1 MSRNTSIELSQ
12 LRTAYPNASRF
23 LTEDYNPPSPTAVN
37 DLFPHSTS
45 FGEDVILDGIQPP
58 WKRDLFALLERPT
71 SSPAAFLVY
80 AMTTGLIILS
90 ALITVLETV
99 PAFHSISNRVWFGIE
114 TSLVA
119 LFTVEYVSR
128 CVAWSNTW
136 GSLFKWIFSFY
147 GIIDLLSVM
156 PYYIELILQQDTSVL
171 FRFSILRMFRLLR
184 VFRPFR
190 YNHTILLTIEVMYLS
205 VRRSQHALLAIAFF
219 VIMILTVFSTLLYFA
234 ERGTWDE
241 TLETF
246 INSDG
251 DPSQFSSIPSAAWFV
266 LVTITTVG
274 YGEITPRSFLGRL
287 ITLPILVCGLLL
299 ITLPSFVLGREFS
312 LVWERMT
319 LKKQESG
326 EDDADEED
334 QVHSPPNDPMPLL
347 YPLSSH
353 TTQFHSPS
361 PNSGLRDLSNMKLA
375 QNQTELSKQIVDL
388 NATVEM
394 QGKLLR
400 RLIRILDAEGSE
412 EEGGSDLSGL
422 GKGKQAS
429 SRLSGR

>member
-45 FGEDVILDGIQPP
+45 FGEDVVLDGIHPP

-219 VIMILTVFSTLLYFA
+219 VIMILTVFSTLL
-234 ERGTWDE
+234 
-241 TLETF
+241 
-246 INSDG
+246 
-251 DPSQFSSIPSAAWFV
+251 QSIPSAAWFV

-400 RLIRILDAEGSE
+400 KLIRILDVEGSE